1 MQSFH
6 QKRLRELESGS
17 AGSLQDALSRATESE
32 NELRSLKQRF
42 AELQATT
49 TNTGVVT
56 STNSHSDSVHFDA
69 EVSALREKLSAR
81 DADVEALKQR
91 VSEVV
96 VKEQQLLQQLSAS
109 QQAAAES
116 QSALVAREAEMQFI
130 RQQLLTKAEGDRNEI
145 TALESNISLLH
156 AAVASR
162 DKELQSLKLQPIH
175 SSNDGA
181 KTVTQL
187 EKDLKFAE
195 DSNERLL
202 QKHQESL
209 ELLAMKSSQI
219 SVLSSRLKLAEEK
232 LLPIEARSPEYL
244 ALFKEKDA
252 LSKKASLL
260 QNELLKIKEQYL
272 QAISKERLSSLGHI
286 PILEQK
292 IQQSKGMGQLPRTMD
307 GDTSKEIKDL
317 KQSHEAQLLEKEA
330 RIKELTTALIES
342 KALHSK
348 LESANTLLNRKLKET
363 REISKHLVADSHD
376 LEMGSI
382 SEAAIRE
389 NETLKLKVTTIDT

>member
-1 MQSFH
+1 
-6 QKRLRELESGS
+6 
-17 AGSLQDALSRATESE
+17 
-32 NELRSLKQRF
+32 
-42 AELQATT
+42 
-49 TNTGVVT
+49 
-56 STNSHSDSVHFDA
+56 
-69 EVSALREKLSAR
+69 
-81 DADVEALKQR
+81 
-91 VSEVV
+91 

-145 TALESNISLLH
+145 SALESNISLLH

-286 PILEQK
+286 SILEQK

-330 RIKELTTALIES
+330 RIKELTTALTES

-363 REISKHLVADSHD
+363 REMSKHLVADSHD